1 MLKKNY
7 GIKVSPDIIR
17 TRAILK
23 GIVGRRIMIKPL
35 ISRVQAKKRLI
46 FAKSKLK
53 YPLSKI

>member
-17 TRAILK
+17 TRARLK
-23 GIVGRRIMIKPL
+23 GIIGRRIMIKPL

-53 YPLSKI
+53 YP